1 MNFNI
6 DFSANSEK
14 KLSSNNS
21 LGGNFPKSISCQQ
34 INLSIELNDIDP
46 LEDEDLVEQ
55 TTENEQVSN
64 TTGVSFEGEE
74 GGHYI

>member
-6 DFSANSEK
+6 DFSANSNK
-14 KLSSNNS
+14 KISSSNS
-21 LGGNFPKSISCQQ
+21 FGGNFPKSISCQQ

-55 TTENEQVSN
+55 TTENDEVSS
-64 TTGVSFEGEE
+64 TVGVSFGEG
-74 GGHYI
+74 Y